1 MPHQLKKLS
10 TMTPFTKADIKNLK
24 CFVKNNRKRKYYAC
38 KCTNNVIKS
47 LVKAL
52 KFALKVRKKF
62 PAKQRKQLAQVSPA
76 VKHIISPSVSVKAK
90 RKVLLDIGIRK
101 ILDPFMD
108 ALVAEIVEE
117 N

>member
-1 MPHQLKKLS
+1 MA
-10 TMTPFTKADIKNLK
+10 PFTKADYRNLK
-24 CFVKNNRKRKYYAC
+24 CFAKNNRKTKYYAC
-38 KCTNNVIKS
+38 KCTNNVIRS

-62 PAKQRKQLAQVSPA
+62 SAKQRRQLAQVTPA
-76 VKHIISPSVSVKAK
+76 VKHIISPSVSLKAK

-108 ALVAEIVEE
+108 ALVSEIVEV
-117 N
+117 

>member
-1 MPHQLKKLS
+1 
-10 TMTPFTKADIKNLK
+10 MTSFTKTDIKNLQ
-24 CFVKNNRKRKYYAC
+24 CFVKNNRKKKYYAC

-62 PAKQRKQLAQVSPA
+62 STKQKQQLSQVTPA

-117 N
+117 S